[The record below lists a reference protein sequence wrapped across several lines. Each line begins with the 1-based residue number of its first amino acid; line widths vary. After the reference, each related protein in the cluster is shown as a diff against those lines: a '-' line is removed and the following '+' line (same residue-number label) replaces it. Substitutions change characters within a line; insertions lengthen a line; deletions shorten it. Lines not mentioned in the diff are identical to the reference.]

1 MSAAGLFVIK
11 KLKIWTKSQEPG
23 WGVLKFVKD
32 NSIRHIDIE
41 TPCWKSWRGI
51 IFRPLYSFI
60 HGANPV
66 KSISLACLRLN
77 EALVELKWFGQLRP
91 TCVVFVSS
99 QFNPL
104 RRCWALRRVLVCLS
118 SKLIIIII
126 TTIVT
131 CDQRGLCNREPRPNQ
146 TLGRCEIQRFF
157 ECIPPPRYIEPRRYT
172 TQAHFD
178 WLLGYNL

>member
-1 MSAAGLFVIK
+1 MSLK
-11 KLKIWTKSQEPG
+11 NYKIWTKSQEPG

-32 NSIRHIDIE
+32 NSVRHIDIE

-91 TCVVFVSS
+91 TCVVCVSS

-104 RRCWALRRVLVCLS
+104 NRCRTSRRLLVCL
-118 SKLIIIII
+118 L
-126 TTIVT
+126 
-131 CDQRGLCNREPRPNQ
+131 L
-146 TLGRCEIQRFF
+146 LLLLL
-157 ECIPPPRYIEPRRYT
+157 YI
-172 TQAHFD
+172 
-178 WLLGYNL
+178 